1 MRNILVSLFFIF
13 IPLVGLS
20 QKNLISYDDIKYL
33 ISNNLFQADTFLV
46 AKGYTIFKKDVNRGT
61 RKYRLEFKSGTNS
74 EIGMRQ
80 DGKKIF
86 VEIMTNEIDQYNLI
100 KESIIQ
106 YINKDVLVGD
116 VQSYTI
122 KDIGTI
128 YISINDAEPYNPL
141 RKDYNINIIPDKN
154 ITSYN

>member
-1 MRNILVSLFFIF
+1 
-13 IPLVGLS
+13 
-20 QKNLISYDDIKYL
+20 
-33 ISNNLFQADTFLV
+33 
-46 AKGYTIFKKDVNRGT
+46 
-61 RKYRLEFKSGTNS
+61 
-74 EIGMRQ
+74 MRQ

-86 VEIMTNEIDQYNLI
+86 VEIVTNEIDQYNLI

-128 YISINDAEPYNPL
+128 YISIYDAEPYNPL